1 MELSQKWLLD
11 KDHESWCEWAAVK
24 ESLPQILLP
33 MHHFSCG
40 CWWPLSC
47 SWCQGQIWPFWDP
60 MTYLSKL
67 RFWKRGSGVTLPH
80 LKQYCMVLRGFC
92 IALSCIDT
100 AEMILSDSASAGQS
114 ENLKIFLLSYL
125 YMYNPSKILPIVRH
139 THWEFD
145 QNSELDPL
153 DPTLFFF
160 QARQNFTLAMWQLT
174 EVTSSTCWFLFLF
187 KHRLVNHC
195 LYLIGLWIQDHN
207 ILNKAEWHEEIS
219 SLVLQWASSFQKLP
233 FRLEISSFMFLS
245 WERVQ
250 ILPLGFS
257 GFKTRL
263 WKMCGKVTQGAR
275 FLLFDVL
282 PFLVSVW
289 HIFLIWLKFFF
300 SGCMKLKYCQLD
312 IFLSQELDCGRF
324 PALLCTPSLFSL
336 Q

>member
-11 KDHESWCEWAAVK
+11 KDHDANEQLWRRACLK
-24 ESLPQILLP
+24 FYCPCITSLVGVDDPCLVLGARGRFDLFGIRWLI
-33 MHHFSCG
+33 
-40 CWWPLSC
+40 
-47 SWCQGQIWPFWDP
+47 CQSYGFEN
-60 MTYLSKL
+60 
-67 RFWKRGSGVTLPH
+67 GVTLPH
-80 LKQYCMVLRGFC
+80 LKQYCMVLRVFC

-174 EVTSSTCWFLFLF
+174 EVTLSTCWFLFLF

-219 SLVLQWASSFQKLP
+219 SLVLQWASFPLFKNYLFASRYRASCFYLGK
-233 FRLEISSFMFLS
+233 
-245 WERVQ
+245 RVQ
-250 ILPLGFS
+250 ILLLGFS
-257 GFKTRL
+257 GSKTRL

-275 FLLFDVL
+275 FFDAL
-282 PFLVSVW
+282 PFLVSIW
-289 HIFLIWLKFFF
+289 HIFLISLK
-300 SGCMKLKYCQLD
+300 
-312 IFLSQELDCGRF
+312 
-324 PALLCTPSLFSL
+324 LF
-336 Q
+336 

>member
-1 MELSQKWLLD
+1 MRMSSCEGELASNFTAHASLLLWVLMTLVLFLVPGADLTFLGSDDLFVKVTVLKTGVGGDTSPFEAILHGIAWL
-11 KDHESWCEWAAVK
+11 
-24 ESLPQILLP
+24 
-33 MHHFSCG
+33 
-40 CWWPLSC
+40 
-47 SWCQGQIWPFWDP
+47 
-60 MTYLSKL
+60 
-67 RFWKRGSGVTLPH
+67 
-80 LKQYCMVLRGFC
+80 C

-245 WERVQ
+245 WERGPDLTSRIFRFQDEVVENVRQ
-250 ILPLGFS
+250 GYTGRQVSAFWCATISSFGLAHLSNMIEILF
-257 GFKTRL
+257 
-263 WKMCGKVTQGAR
+263 
-275 FLLFDVL
+275 
-282 PFLVSVW
+282 
-289 HIFLIWLKFFF
+289 
-300 SGCMKLKYCQLD
+300 
-312 IFLSQELDCGRF
+312 
-324 PALLCTPSLFSL
+324 
-336 Q
+336 